1 MLSIAVLALAAVA
14 GSAHDCTSTAV
25 CNHVGSA
32 ALSAGQFDAARQAF
46 ERQIDFAETALIG
59 AADDADVE
67 RLIAARQI
75 ALNNAALTAIR
86 AGDCLR
92 ARAWLEVADSGHKAT
107 QANRRQLLQRCAES
121 LDARSQTGEFWQY
134 AGHGAWNAISIRPTG
149 DESLRLDAFWMR
161 VGRGPLQEYGPAAL
175 GEMEQVYLQVEGDAA
190 QGPFEGNDPAIDC
203 QLQLRY
209 LPDGLEVTHTDSE
222 QCRTGGA
229 GALLQGRY
237 WYVGDAAPLDESDG
251 DL

>member
-14 GSAHDCTSTAV
+14 GSTHDCTSTAV
-25 CNHVGSA
+25 CNRVGSA
-32 ALSAGQFDAARQAF
+32 ALSAGQLDAARQAF
-46 ERQIDFAETALIG
+46 ERQVDFADTALIG

-75 ALNNAALTAIR
+75 ALNNAALTALR
-86 AGDCLR
+86 AGECLQ
-92 ARAWLEVADSGHKAT
+92 ARAWLEVADAEHKAT
-107 QANRRQLLQRCAES
+107 QANRRQLLQRCAGA
-121 LDARSQTGEFWQY
+121 LDAHSQTGEFWQY
-134 AGHGAWNAISIRPTG
+134 AGHGAWNSISIRPTG

-161 VGRGPLQEYGPAAL
+161 VGRGPLHAFGPAAL
-175 GEMEQVYLQVEGDAA
+175 GELERVHLQVEGEAA
-190 QGPFEGNDPAIDC
+190 QGPFEGNDPALDC

-229 GALLQGRY
+229 GAVLQGRY
-237 WYVGDAAPLDESDG
+237 WYVGDAAPLEEDRG
-251 DL
+251 GL